1 MSKEAIS
8 IILSEKHIAQLING
22 QELSFEV
29 NGKEIKVRQSY
40 LKDISADILVRRNRV
55 MDTISNTFEY

>member
-1 MSKEAIS
+1 MSKETIG

-29 NGKEIKVRQSY
+29 DGKEIKVRQSY
-40 LKDISADILVRRNRV
+40 LKDIAADILVRNNRV
-55 MDTISNTFEY
+55 MNTISNTFEY